1 MSERRQGA
9 GFGPWALI
17 VLIGQIV
24 SGWSAERNY
33 RALPEVVPT
42 DRREPPG
49 DMAWP
54 GISVII
60 PARNEEANLPPLLD
74 SIVAQDYP
82 LYEAIGRRYA
92 EQGVRLIQSEGPPPG
107 WTGKNAACWRGASES
122 TDPWLLFVDADT
134 TLAPLALRSSMAF
147 ALDRHAGAISLL
159 ARQRCE
165 TFWERLLLPFAY

>member
-49 DMAWP
+49 DVAWP

-74 SIVAQDYP
+74 SIIAQDYP
-82 LYEAIGRRYA
+82 LYEAIVVDDSSTDGTAAIGRRYA

-107 WTGKNAACWRGASES
+107 WTGKNAACW
-122 TDPWLLFVDADT
+122 
-134 TLAPLALRSSMAF
+134 
-147 ALDRHAGAISLL
+147 
-159 ARQRCE
+159 
-165 TFWERLLLPFAY
+165 